1 MEILLLFGVFF
12 VLLVLGVPVA
22 VAMMAASIVDIV
34 VMGIPWILAPE
45 RMINSI
51 NSFPLLAIPF
61 FIFAGVVM
69 NQGGL
74 TRRLVDVSRAFVGHF
89 RGGTAQM
96 NVMAS
101 ILFSGVSGSSAAD
114 AAAIGSILI
123 PAMKKE
129 GYDPGFSVGVTAASS
144 CIGPIIPP
152 SIIMVIYG
160 SMTNLSIGALFLAGI
175 LPGIAIGVVQMALVA
190 FYSVRRNYPHR
201 SRLAWKARWRTVWVA
216 LPALGA
222 PVIIIGGIVSGFYTP
237 TEAGVI
243 ASVYGLFVGLVLY
256 RELRLRDLPM
266 VLVQAVELT
275 AVPVLVLA
283 AYRARLRS
291 PGHRGARC
299 HRSFQHGP
307 AGTDRGHAPLRR
319 VGAGRHGGAD
329 HLRAGADAA
338 CAGVRLRRDPFRS
351 YHHHHHH
358 DRHGDAAGGPDAL
371 YRGVHRADAD
381 LRRDDLAVRH
391 RHAGGGVGNHHLS
404 TLRYGHTGGAVGALA
419 RLRQLTMC
427 FGDFRE

>member
-1 MEILLLFGVFF
+1 MDILLLFGVFF

-34 VMGIPWILAPE
+34 VMGIPWILVPE

-96 NVMAS
+96 NVTAS

-123 PAMKKE
+123 PTMKKE

-175 LPGIAIGVVQMALVA
+175 LPGIAIGAVQMALVA

-201 SRLAWKARWRTVWVA
+201 PRLAWK
-216 LPALGA
+216 ALGA

-256 RELRLRDLPM
+256 RELRLRDLPT
-266 VLVQAVELT
+266 VLAKAVELT

-283 AYRARLRS
+283 SAAIFGWLLT
-291 PGHRGARC
+291 A
-299 HRSFQHGP
+299 HGF
-307 AGTDRGHAPLRR
+307 GVL
-319 VGAGRHGGAD
+319 VVEM
-329 HLRAGADAA
+329 LRATGLSSTALLVLIVVMLLFIGLLLEGMAA
-338 CAGVRLRRDPFRS
+338 LIIFVPVLMPLVPVFGYDEIHFALIIIITIMIGTVTPPVGLMLYIAASIGRTPIFEVTIWPFVI
-351 YHHHHHH
+351 
-358 DRHGDAAGGPDAL
+358 GM
-371 YRGVHRADAD
+371 
-381 LRRDDLAVRH
+381 LAVVLGIIIYPPFVT
-391 RHAGGGVGNHHLS
+391 AIP
-404 TLRYGHTGGAVGALA
+404 AAL
-419 RLRQLTMC
+419 L
-427 FGDFRE
+427 GP

>member
-1 MEILLLFGVFF
+1 MEIVLLFGVFF

-22 VAMMAASIVDIV
+22 VAMLAASIVDILV
-34 VMGIPWILAPE
+34 VGFPWIIAPE

-74 TRRLVDVSRAFVGHF
+74 TRRLVDVSRALVGHR

-96 NVMAS
+96 NVVAS
-101 ILFSGVSGSSAAD
+101 ILFSGISGSSAAD

-129 GYDPGFSVGVTAASS
+129 GYDAGFSVGVTAASS

-175 LPGIAIGVVQMALVA
+175 LPGLVIGLVLMLLVA

-201 SRLAWKARWRTVWVA
+201 PRLSWTARLRSVWVA
-216 LPALGA
+216 IPALGA

-243 ASVYGLFVGLVLY
+243 ASVYGLFVGLAVY
-256 RELRLRDLPM
+256 REFRWKDLPV
-266 VLVQAVELT
+266 VLVDAVELT
-275 AVPVLVLA
+275 AAPVFVLATAAVFGWLLTVHGFGDLVVGALRATGLSSTAMLMLIVAMLLVIGLVLEGMAALIIFVPVLMPLVPAFGYDELHFALIVIITIMIGTVTPPVGLMLYIA
-283 AYRARLRS
+283 AS
-291 PGHRGARC
+291 I
-299 HRSFQHGP
+299 
-307 AGTDRGHAPLRR
+307 
-319 VGAGRHGGAD
+319 GRTPIFE
-329 HLRAGADAA
+329 
-338 CAGVRLRRDPFRS
+338 VTIWPFVF
-351 YHHHHHH
+351 
-358 DRHGDAAGGPDAL
+358 GM
-371 YRGVHRADAD
+371 
-381 LRRDDLAVRH
+381 LAVVM
-391 RHAGGGVGNHHLS
+391 AVIFYPPLVTAVPALLLS
-404 TLRYGHTGGAVGALA
+404 S
-419 RLRQLTMC
+419 
-427 FGDFRE
+427 

>member
-96 NVMAS
+96 NVLAS

-123 PAMKKE
+123 PTMKKE

-190 FYSVRRNYPHR
+190 FYSIRRNYPHR

-243 ASVYGLFVGLVLY
+243 ASAYGLFVGLVLY
-256 RELRLRDLPM
+256 REFRLRDLPM

-283 AYRARLRS
+283 SAGIFGWLLTA
-291 PGHRGARC
+291 
-299 HRSFQHGP
+299 HGFGFLIVE
-307 AGTDRGHAPLRR
+307 A
-319 VGAGRHGGAD
+319 
-329 HLRAGADAA
+329 LRATGLSSTALLVLIVVMLLFVGLVLEGMAA
-338 CAGVRLRRDPFRS
+338 LIIFVPVLMPLVPVFGYDEIHFALIVIITIMIGTVTPPVGLMLYIAASIGQTPIFDVTIWPFVI
-351 YHHHHHH
+351 
-358 DRHGDAAGGPDAL
+358 GM
-371 YRGVHRADAD
+371 
-381 LRRDDLAVRH
+381 LAVVLGIIVYPPFVT
-391 RHAGGGVGNHHLS
+391 AIP
-404 TLRYGHTGGAVGALA
+404 AAL
-419 RLRQLTMC
+419 L
-427 FGDFRE
+427 GP

>member
-283 AYRARLRS
+283 SAGIFGWLLTAHGFGVLVMEAL
-291 PGHRGARC
+291 GATGLSSTALLVLIVVMLLFVGLVLEGMAALIIFVPVLMPLVPVFGYDAI
-299 HRSFQHGP
+299 HF
-307 AGTDRGHAPLRR
+307 ALIVIITIMIGTVTPP
-319 VGAGRHGGAD
+319 VGLMLYIAASIGRTPIFD
-329 HLRAGADAA
+329 
-338 CAGVRLRRDPFRS
+338 VTIWPFVI
-351 YHHHHHH
+351 
-358 DRHGDAAGGPDAL
+358 GM
-371 YRGVHRADAD
+371 
-381 LRRDDLAVRH
+381 LAVVLGIIVYPPFVT
-391 RHAGGGVGNHHLS
+391 AIP
-404 TLRYGHTGGAVGALA
+404 AAL
-419 RLRQLTMC
+419 L
-427 FGDFRE
+427 GP

>member
-96 NVMAS
+96 NVLAS

-123 PAMKKE
+123 PTMKKE

-190 FYSVRRNYPHR
+190 FYSTRRNYPHR

-256 RELRLRDLPM
+256 REFRLRDLPM

-283 AYRARLRS
+283 SAGIFGWLLTA
-291 PGHRGARC
+291 
-299 HRSFQHGP
+299 HGFGFLVVE
-307 AGTDRGHAPLRR
+307 A
-319 VGAGRHGGAD
+319 
-329 HLRAGADAA
+329 LRATGLSSTALLVLIVVMLLFVGLVLEGMAA
-338 CAGVRLRRDPFRS
+338 LIIFVPVLMPLVPVFGYDEIHFALIVIITIMIGTVTPPVGLMLYIAASIGQTPIFDVTIWPFVI
-351 YHHHHHH
+351 
-358 DRHGDAAGGPDAL
+358 GM
-371 YRGVHRADAD
+371 
-381 LRRDDLAVRH
+381 LAVVLGIIVYPPFVT
-391 RHAGGGVGNHHLS
+391 AIP
-404 TLRYGHTGGAVGALA
+404 AAL
-419 RLRQLTMC
+419 L
-427 FGDFRE
+427 GP

>member
-101 ILFSGVSGSSAAD
+101 ILFSGISGSSAAD

-256 RELRLRDLPM
+256 RELRCGICRWCSCRPSSS
-266 VLVQAVELT
+266 
-275 AVPVLVLA
+275 P
-283 AYRARLRS
+283 RS
-291 PGHRGARC
+291 PC
-299 HRSFQHGP
+299 WCWP
-307 AGTDRGHAPLRR
+307 RR
-319 VGAGRHGGAD
+319 AYSDGCLPRTA
-329 HLRAGADAA
+329 
-338 CAGVRLRRDPFRS
+338 S
-351 YHHHHHH
+351 E
-358 DRHGDAAGGPDAL
+358 
-371 YRGVHRADAD
+371 
-381 LRRDDLAVRH
+381 
-391 RHAGGGVGNHHLS
+391 S
-404 TLRYGHTGGAVGALA
+404 WS
-419 RLRQLTMC
+419 
-427 FGDFRE
+427 

>member
-96 NVMAS
+96 NVLAS

-123 PAMKKE
+123 PTMKKE

-190 FYSVRRNYPHR
+190 FYSIRRNYPHR
-201 SRLAWKARWRTVWVA
+201 SRLAWKARWRAVWVA

-256 RELRLRDLPM
+256 REFRLRDLPM

-283 AYRARLRS
+283 SAGIFGWLLTA
-291 PGHRGARC
+291 
-299 HRSFQHGP
+299 HGFGFLVLE
-307 AGTDRGHAPLRR
+307 A
-319 VGAGRHGGAD
+319 
-329 HLRAGADAA
+329 LRATGLSSTALLVLIVVMLLFVGLVLEGMAA
-338 CAGVRLRRDPFRS
+338 LIIFVPVLMPLVPVFGYDEIHFALIVIITIMIGTVTPPVGLMLYIAASIGQTPIFDVTIWPFVI
-351 YHHHHHH
+351 
-358 DRHGDAAGGPDAL
+358 GM
-371 YRGVHRADAD
+371 
-381 LRRDDLAVRH
+381 LAVVLGIIVYPPFVT
-391 RHAGGGVGNHHLS
+391 AIP
-404 TLRYGHTGGAVGALA
+404 AAL
-419 RLRQLTMC
+419 L
-427 FGDFRE
+427 GP